1 MTKYIVAHDFGTSGN
16 KATLFTTEGKC
27 LGSITV
33 PYPTDY
39 SNVVWAEQKGE
50 DWWKAFCESTKVL
63 LKDVDNKDVL
73 CVNFDGHYPGCHCI
87 DKDGK
92 ELYPAMIWQ
101 DMRAEAEAKE
111 RCV

>member
-87 DKDGK
+87 DMSGLTSK
-92 ELYPAMIWQ
+92 
-101 DMRAEAEAKE
+101 
-111 RCV
+111 